1 MIEVNKIIASNKAE
15 GRAVGMHCSAGSGRT
30 GTMLA
35 AFLLYEDRNIT
46 ADEAIEEARKRRKK
60 NKDNKDGDEDNEED
74 DDEEDEDD
82 DDEEDDATNAIEV
95 VCQEEALDTYWF
107 YLKKEEEKMNEGTQA
122 MFVPLE
128 IAEEYQKAKE
138 SKFKEYNDKI
148 NRANKA
154 VKQKIYERIRKEAHE
169 FAKEFQK
176 LEKIDKMNL

>member
-1 MIEVNKIIASNKAE
+1 
-15 GRAVGMHCSAGSGRT
+15 MHCSAGSGRT

-46 ADEAIEEARKRRKK
+46 ADEAIKQTRKRRKK
-60 NKDNKDGDEDNEED
+60 NEENEDGDEDNEED
-74 DDEEDEDD
+74 DDEEDEED
-82 DDEEDDATNAIEV
+82 DDEDDDTINAIEV

-107 YLKKEEEKMNEGTQA
+107 HLKKEEEKMNEGTQA

-128 IAEEYQKAKE
+128 IAKEYQKAKE
-138 SKFKEYNDKI
+138 RKFKEYNDNI

-154 VKQKIYERIRKEAHE
+154 QKQEIYEKIRKEAHA

-176 LEKIDKMNL
+176 LDEIEKMNL